1 MPILI
6 CDDNEFNLTFEF
18 EGNHPPVLHF
28 NNVFNALAVCR
39 AMSDDEIDRR
49 RKEQTLWFIRRI
61 AYINAKLDWILE
73 VDAYKPNVVRP
84 DDADPI
90 EDE

>member
-1 MPILI
+1 
-6 CDDNEFNLTFEF
+6 
-18 EGNHPPVLHF
+18 
-28 NNVFNALAVCR
+28 
-39 AMSDDEIDRR
+39 MSDDEIDRR